1 MGIHYWSKPAVLTL
15 LVVLS
20 IGHAH
25 AATRKY
31 VSMPSDGQV
40 IGSGKGSSVS
50 GDLLTVPGNPIEGE
64 YIPSSYG
71 GGSKGTKLPIQP
83 KYQYVKSRTIKGMVG
98 TLKGGNVGAI
108 GLTIGLQYM
117 LDAVG
122 GFIEDNQVMVPSA
135 QDAPL
140 NTSYIHWGDPS
151 GNSSTRATTPIASC
165 QKIYDGMSNGQQGM
179 YKPIVAQPVNWITTG
194 VQAYCVA
201 QYCDTSSCTNKVTKQ
216 TLQQTMKFGT
226 ACAPGDTYDQATHS
240 CKTSAGSRPA
250 TDADFDLMEAAASAK
265 DSEWLKDRLREHCEG
280 SLNPQGCYDELRDNT
295 WLEGPA
301 SVTEPGPTVST
312 TGPSGTTTST
322 TNTKIDIT
330 YGDNYYDYRTTKTTI
345 VTKPDGSTETTTET
359 EPETEQPREEE
370 EQDINFTDSEFPP
383 VEPFYQQKYP
393 DGLEGVWQDAQA
405 KFDNSQFMSFLQSFI
420 PQFSGSCPSWSM
432 SFNIAT
438 WASYGNVPFVN
449 LCYVFDFIKVIM
461 LVTALFTARAITFG
475 G

>member
-1 MGIHYWSKPAVLTL
+1 MGIHNWSKSAVLTL

-25 AATRKY
+25 AATRKT

-40 IGSGKGSSVS
+40 IGSGNGSSRS
-50 GDLLTVPGNPIEGE
+50 GDTLHVPGDGKTE

-71 GGSKGTKLPIQP
+71 GGSKGTKLPIKP
-83 KYQYVKSRTIKGMVG
+83 TYDYSIPRTLKGVVG
-98 TLKGGNVGAI
+98 KLKGGNLAGMGI
-108 GLTIGLQYM
+108 TIGMQYM

-122 GFIEDNQVMVPSA
+122 GFIEDNQVMVPTVGTLPYQPGYYGWYYSSPSNPFFGSPQEACDWGAKSIKSGTGGSVYARGLAVGSINHSGDGKSA
-135 QDAPL
+135 NQACRGYKAD
-140 NTSYIHWGDPS
+140 
-151 GNSSTRATTPIASC
+151 NSWALIS
-165 QKIYDGMSNGQQGM
+165 
-179 YKPIVAQPVNWITTG
+179 PVNRGGTSCPTG
-194 VQAYCVA
+194 A
-201 QYCDTSSCTNKVTKQ
+201 
-216 TLQQTMKFGT
+216 
-226 ACAPGDTYDQATHS
+226 TYDPTKGT
-240 CKTSAGSRPA
+240 CGGEGKRPA
-250 TDADFDLMEAAASAK
+250 TEADYDLMEAAAAAK
-265 DSEWLKDRLREHCEG
+265 DSEWLKERLREHCEG
-280 SLNPQGCYDELRDNT
+280 SLNPQGCYESLRDNT
-295 WLEGPA
+295 WLEGPS
-301 SVTEPGPTVST
+301 SVTEPGPTS
-312 TGPSGTTTST
+312 TTTSPAGTST
-322 TNTKIDIT
+322 TTGNTRYDIT

-370 EQDINFTDSEFPP
+370 EQDINFSDSEFPP

-393 DGLEGVWQDAQA
+393 EGLEGVWQDAQS
-405 KFDNSQFMSFLQSFI
+405 KFDNSEFMSFLHSFV

-432 SFNIAT
+432 SFNIAS

>member
-1 MGIHYWSKPAVLTL
+1 MGIHYWSKSAVLTL

-25 AATRKY
+25 AATRKQ

-40 IGSGKGSSVS
+40 VGSGNGSSRS
-50 GDLLTVPGNPIEGE
+50 GDTLHVPGDGKTE

-71 GGSKGTKLPIQP
+71 GGSKGTKLPIKP
-83 KYQYVKSRTIKGMVG
+83 TYDYSIPRTVKGM
-98 TLKGGNVGAI
+98 TTNLRGGVYGAVL
-108 GLTIGLQYM
+108 GIGLQYM
-117 LDAVG
+117 LDAVDG
-122 GFIEDNQVMVPSA
+122 IIEDGQVLVPSM
-135 QDAPL
+135 QE
-140 NTSYIHWGDPS
+140 
-151 GNSSTRATTPIASC
+151 
-165 QKIYDGMSNGQQGM
+165 
-179 YKPIVAQPVNWITTG
+179 V
-194 VQAYCVA
+194 
-201 QYCDTSSCTNKVTKQ
+201 
-216 TLQQTMKFGT
+216 
-226 ACAPGDTYDQATHS
+226 PGS
-240 CKTSAGSRPA
+240 FFWSAGSGQHSSPAAACEAFHKTIPLYPPYRIESNGSGRFDCYGISYRFGPGEEVKNGIAQRYGTGECPDGAQYQPATGTCVAAAFAPA
-250 TDADFDLMEAAASAK
+250 TDADYDLMEAAAAAK
-265 DSEWLKDRLREHCEG
+265 DSEWLKERLREHCEG
-280 SLNPQGCYDELRDNT
+280 ALNPQGCYESLRDNT

-301 SVTEPGPTVST
+301 SVNEPGPTT
-312 TGPSGTTTST
+312 TTVGPSGTTT
-322 TNTKIDIT
+322 TNSNTRIDIT

-370 EQDINFTDSEFPP
+370 DQDINFTDSEFPP

-393 DGLEGVWQDAQA
+393 DGLQGVWQDAQA

-420 PQFSGSCPSWSM
+420 PQFTGSCPSWSM
-432 SFNIAT
+432 SFNIAS

>member
-1 MGIHYWSKPAVLTL
+1 MGIHYWSKSAVLTL

-25 AATRKY
+25 AATRKN
-31 VSMPSDGQV
+31 VSMPSDSQV
-40 IGSGKGSSVS
+40 IGSGNGSSKS
-50 GDLLTVPGNPIEGE
+50 GSTLSVPGDPIEGE

-71 GGSKGTKLPIQP
+71 GGSKGTKLPIKP
-83 KYQYVKSRTIKGMVG
+83 TYDYSIPRTVKGM
-98 TLKGGNVGAI
+98 TTNLRGGVYGAVL
-108 GLTIGLQYM
+108 GIGLQYM
-117 LDAVG
+117 LDAVDG
-122 GFIEDNQVMVPSA
+122 IIDEGVVKVPSTGVLPGDYWQA
-135 QDAPL
+135 DLAGKIGKGSTPRAACDAWVA
-140 NTSYIHWGDPS
+140 NFSYYYIHSAELDSPTS
-151 GNSSTRATTPIASC
+151 GFC
-165 QKIYDGMSNGQQGM
+165 HFD
-179 YKPIVAQPVNWITTG
+179 
-194 VQAYCVA
+194 
-201 QYCDTSSCTNKVTKQ
+201 TKQ
-216 TLQQTMKFGT
+216 PPTKAYAASLYRIAQCPAGT
-226 ACAPGDTYDQATHS
+226 QAGPDGACYGPGEYQ
-240 CKTSAGSRPA
+240 PA
-250 TDADFDLMEAAASAK
+250 TDADYDLMEAAAAAK

-280 SLNPQGCYDELRDNT
+280 SLNPQGCYDDLRENT

-312 TGPSGTTTST
+312 TGPAGTTTT
-322 TNTKIDIT
+322 TNNTTIDIT
-330 YGDNYYDYRTTKTTI
+330 YGDNYYDYRKTKTSV
-345 VTKPDGSTETTTET
+345 VTKPDGTTETTTES
-359 EPETEQPREEE
+359 EPETDQPREQDDQ

-432 SFNIAT
+432 SFNIAS